1 MCLSI
6 VRKKLQICVQ
16 KWIIFFL
23 LTEAATM
30 GEKREVPKPLKKLLD
45 WDVVMTDKFVKYVDM
60 KYGPLSKHKST
71 LKGLEV
77 CARPA

>member
-1 MCLSI
+1 
-6 VRKKLQICVQ
+6 
-16 KWIIFFL
+16 
-23 LTEAATM
+23 M